1 MKREYRKPT
10 IEVVDIETMA
20 TCLQAVSWNVRDEKG
35 EIYDPST
42 DHGYI
47 IEDQG
52 KDHYTGHEKDDAWN
66 SDNW

>member
-20 TCLQAVSWNVRDEKG
+20 TCIQAVSWKVKG
-35 EIYDPST
+35 DSYNPDT

-47 IEDQG
+47 IEDKGQG
-52 KDHYTGHEKDDAWN
+52 EYNPEDDPWN

>member
-20 TCLQAVSWNVRDEKG
+20 TCVVASWRVNGDS
-35 EIYDPST
+35 YNPDT

-47 IEDQG
+47 IEDKGQG
-52 KDHYTGHEKDDAWN
+52 EYNPEDDPWN
-66 SDNW
+66 SKNW

>member
-10 IEVVDIETMA
+10 IEVVDIETTE
-20 TCLQAVSWNVRDEKG
+20 TCFKAVSWQVKG
-35 EIYDPST
+35 DSYDPST

-47 IEDQG
+47 IEDNG
-52 KDHYTGHEKDDAWN
+52 ASSFDKKEDDPWN

>member
-10 IEVVDIETMA
+10 IEVVDIETKA
-20 TCLQAVSWNVRDEKG
+20 TCVVASWHVDGSGR
-35 EIYDPST
+35 PST
-42 DHGYI
+42 DQGYI

-52 KDHYTGHEKDDAWN
+52 QGGEYPDNYDPWN

>member
-10 IEVVDIETMA
+10 IEIVDIETTEA
-20 TCLQAVSWNVRDEKG
+20 CLQAVSWRVKDEN
-35 EIYDPST
+35 YDPST

-66 SDNW
+66 ADNW

>member
-35 EIYDPST
+35 EIYDPDT

-47 IEDQG
+47 IEDKGEG
-52 KDHYTGHEKDDAWN
+52 KYEKGEYDPWK

>member
-10 IEVVDIETMA
+10 IEIVDIETTEA
-20 TCLQAVSWNVRDEKG
+20 CLQAVSWNVRDENGK
-35 EIYDPST
+35 IYDPST

-47 IEDQG
+47 IEDKGQG
-52 KDHYTGHEKDDAWN
+52 GEYPDNYDPWN

>member
-20 TCLQAVSWNVRDEKG
+20 TCVVASWRVNGDS
-35 EIYDPST
+35 YNPDT

-52 KDHYTGHEKDDAWN
+52 KDHYTGNEKDDPWN

>member
-20 TCLQAVSWNVRDEKG
+20 TCVVASWHVDGSGR
-35 EIYDPST
+35 PST
-42 DHGYI
+42 DQGYI

-52 KDHYTGHEKDDAWN
+52 QGGEYPDNYDPWN

>member
-1 MKREYRKPT
+1 MKRTYIKPT
-10 IEVVDIETMA
+10 VEVLDLETKATFMVD
-20 TCLQAVSWNVRDEKG
+20 SWNVDGGKNS
-35 EIYDPST
+35 D

-66 SDNW
+66 PDNW

>member
-20 TCLQAVSWNVRDEKG
+20 TCVVASWRVKG
-35 EIYDPST
+35 DSYNPDT

-52 KDHYTGHEKDDAWN
+52 QGEYKPEDDPWN
-66 SDNW
+66 SKNW